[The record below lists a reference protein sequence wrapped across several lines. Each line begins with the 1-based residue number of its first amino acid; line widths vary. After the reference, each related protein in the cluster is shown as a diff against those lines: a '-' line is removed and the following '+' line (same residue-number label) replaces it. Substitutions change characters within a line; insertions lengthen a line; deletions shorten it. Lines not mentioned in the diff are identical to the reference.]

1 MLFEE
6 LYEEN
11 YKIVYG
17 YLFSLSKNETISE
30 DLTSETFLKAFAKI
44 STFKGDS
51 KISTWLCQI
60 AKNEYLQYL
69 RKQKKS
75 EPIEEYTD
83 IEASERIEDIVQDKS
98 MAITIHK
105 LLHNLEEMAI
115 TIHKL
120 LHNLEEPYKEV
131 FILKVFAELSYKD
144 IACVLNKTETWARVT
159 YYRARIK
166 IIERLGD
173 TNEK

>member
-17 YLFSLSKNETISE
+17 YLLSLSKNETISE
-30 DLTSETFLKAFAKI
+30 DLTSDTFLKAFEKI
-44 STFKGDS
+44 STFKGNI
-51 KISTWLCQI
+51 KTSTWLCQI

-69 RKQKKS
+69 RKHKKTDS
-75 EPIEEYTD
+75 IEECSDIADTD
-83 IEASERIEDIVQDKS
+83 RIEDIVQDKT

-105 LLHNLEEMAI
+105 LLHD
-115 TIHKL
+115 
-120 LHNLEEPYKEV
+120 LEEPYKEV
-131 FILKVFAELSYKD
+131 FVLKVFAELSYKD
-144 IACVLNKTETWARVT
+144 IACIFEKTETWARVT
-159 YYRARIK
+159 YHRARLK

-173 TNEK
+173 KNEK

>member
-6 LYEEN
+6 LYEDN

-17 YLFSLSKNETISE
+17 YLLSLSKNETIAE
-30 DLTSETFLKAFAKI
+30 DLTSDTFLKSFEKI
-44 STFKGDS
+44 STFEGNS

-69 RKQKKS
+69 RKHKKTDS
-75 EPIEEYTD
+75 IEECFDIADTD
-83 IEASERIEDIVQDKS
+83 RIEDIVLDKT

-105 LLHNLEEMAI
+105 LLHD
-115 TIHKL
+115 
-120 LHNLEEPYKEV
+120 LEEPYKEV
-131 FILKVFAELSYKD
+131 FVLKVFAELSYKD
-144 IACVLNKTETWARVT
+144 IACIFEKTETWARVT
-159 YYRARIK
+159 YHRARLK

-173 TNEK
+173 KNEK

>member
-17 YLFSLSKNETISE
+17 YLLSLSKNETISE
-30 DLTSETFLKAFAKI
+30 DLTSDTFLKTFEKI
-44 STFKGDS
+44 STFKGNS
-51 KISTWLCQI
+51 KTSTWLCQI

-69 RKQKKS
+69 RKHKKTDS
-75 EPIEEYTD
+75 IEECSDIADTD
-83 IEASERIEDIVQDKS
+83 RIEDIVQDKT

-105 LLHNLEEMAI
+105 LLHD
-115 TIHKL
+115 
-120 LHNLEEPYKEV
+120 LEEPYKEV
-131 FILKVFAELSYKD
+131 FVLKVFAELGYKD
-144 IACVLNKTETWARVT
+144 IACIFEKTETWARVT
-159 YYRARIK
+159 YHRARLK

-173 TNEK
+173 KNEK

>member
-17 YLFSLSKNETISE
+17 YLLSLSKNKTISE
-30 DLTSETFLKAFAKI
+30 DLTSDTFLKAFEKI
-44 STFKGDS
+44 STFKGNS

-60 AKNEYLQYL
+60 AKNEYLQYI
-69 RKQKKS
+69 RRNKRTES
-75 EPIEEYTD
+75 IEEYSD
-83 IEASERIEDIVQDKS
+83 IPDVNRIEDIVQDKT

-105 LLHNLEEMAI
+105 LLHD
-115 TIHKL
+115 
-120 LHNLEEPYKEV
+120 LEEPYKEV
-131 FILKVFAELSYKD
+131 FVLKVFAELSYKD
-144 IACVLNKTETWARVT
+144 IACIFEKTETWARVT
-159 YYRARIK
+159 YHRARLK

-173 TNEK
+173 KNEK

>member
-6 LYEEN
+6 LYEDN
-11 YKIVYG
+11 YRIVYG
-17 YLFSLSKNETISE
+17 YIFSLTKNEALSE
-30 DLTSETFLKAFAKI
+30 DLTSEVFLKAFEKI
-44 STFKGDS
+44 SGFRGEC
-51 KISTWLCQI
+51 KISTWLCRI

-69 RKQKKS
+69 RKHKNT
-75 EPIEEYTD
+75 EPLETCTDLPDVHQFEE
-83 IEASERIEDIVQDKS
+83 IIQDKS

-105 LLHNLEEMAI
+105 LLHD
-115 TIHKL
+115 
-120 LHNLEEPYKEV
+120 LEEPYKEV

-159 YYRARIK
+159 YYRARIR

-173 TNEK
+173 KDEK

>member
-1 MLFEE
+1 MYHIDSGGDKVLFEE

-17 YLFSLSKNETISE
+17 YLFSLSKNKTISE

-83 IEASERIEDIVQDKS
+83 IEAPERIEDIVQDKS
-98 MAITIHK
+98 IT
-105 LLHNLEEMAI
+105 I

>member
-17 YLFSLSKNETISE
+17 YLLSLSKNETISE
-30 DLTSETFLKAFAKI
+30 DLTSDTFLKAFEKI
-44 STFKGDS
+44 STFKGNS

-69 RKQKKS
+69 RKHKKTDS
-75 EPIEEYTD
+75 IEECFDIADTD
-83 IEASERIEDIVQDKS
+83 RIEDIVLDKT

-105 LLHNLEEMAI
+105 LLHD
-115 TIHKL
+115 
-120 LHNLEEPYKEV
+120 LEEPYKEV
-131 FILKVFAELSYKD
+131 FVLKVFAELDCKD
-144 IACVLNKTETWARVT
+144 IACIFEKTETWARVT
-159 YYRARIK
+159 YHRARLK
-166 IIERLGD
+166 IIERLGNK
-173 TNEK
+173 NEK

>member
-44 STFKGDS
+44 SSFKGNC
-51 KISTWLCQI
+51 KITTWLCQI
-60 AKNEYLQYL
+60 AKNEYLQYP

-75 EPIEEYTD
+75 EPIEEHTD
-83 IEASERIEDIVQDKS
+83 IEAPERIEEIVQDKS
-98 MAITIHK
+98 MAIIIHK
-105 LLHNLEEMAI
+105 LLHD
-115 TIHKL
+115 
-120 LHNLEEPYKEV
+120 LEEPYKEV
-131 FILKVFAELSYKD
+131 FILKVFAELNYKD
-144 IACVLNKTETWARVT
+144 IACVLNKSETWARVT

>member
-17 YLFSLSKNETISE
+17 YLLSLSKNETISE
-30 DLTSETFLKAFAKI
+30 DLTSDTFLKAFEKI
-44 STFKGDS
+44 STFKGNS

-69 RKQKKS
+69 RKHKKTDS
-75 EPIEEYTD
+75 IEECFDIADTD
-83 IEASERIEDIVQDKS
+83 RIEDIVLDKT

-105 LLHNLEEMAI
+105 LLHD
-115 TIHKL
+115 
-120 LHNLEEPYKEV
+120 LEEPYKEV
-131 FILKVFAELSYKD
+131 FVLKVFAELDCKD
-144 IACVLNKTETWARVT
+144 IACIFEKTETWARVT
-159 YYRARIK
+159 YHRARLK

-173 TNEK
+173 KNEK

>member
-17 YLFSLSKNETISE
+17 YLLSLSKNKTISE
-30 DLTSETFLKAFAKI
+30 DLTSDTFLKAFEKI
-44 STFKGDS
+44 STFKGNS

-60 AKNEYLQYL
+60 AKNEYLQYI
-69 RKQKKS
+69 RRNKRTES
-75 EPIEEYTD
+75 IEEYPD
-83 IEASERIEDIVQDKS
+83 IPDVNRIEDIVQDKT

-105 LLHNLEEMAI
+105 LLHD
-115 TIHKL
+115 
-120 LHNLEEPYKEV
+120 LEEPYKEV
-131 FILKVFAELSYKD
+131 FVLKVFAELSYKD
-144 IACVLNKTETWARVT
+144 IACIFEKTETWARVT
-159 YYRARIK
+159 YHRARLK

-173 TNEK
+173 KNEK

>member
-1 MLFEE
+1 MYHIDSGGDKVLFEE
-6 LYEEN
+6 LYKEN
-11 YKIVYG
+11 YKIMYG

-44 STFKGDS
+44 SAFKGDS

-75 EPIEEYTD
+75 EPIEEHTD
-83 IEASERIEDIVQDKS
+83 IEAPERIEEIVQDKS
-98 MAITIHK
+98 MAIIIHK
-105 LLHNLEEMAI
+105 LLHD
-115 TIHKL
+115 
-120 LHNLEEPYKEV
+120 LEEPYKEV
-131 FILKVFAELSYKD
+131 FILKVFAELNYKD
-144 IACVLNKTETWARVT
+144 IACVLNKSETWARVT

-166 IIERLGD
+166 IIERLGE

>member
-17 YLFSLSKNETISE
+17 YLLSLSKNKTISE
-30 DLTSETFLKAFAKI
+30 DLTSDTFLKAFEKI
-44 STFKGDS
+44 STFEGNS

-60 AKNEYLQYL
+60 AKNEYLQYI
-69 RKQKKS
+69 RRNKRTES
-75 EPIEEYTD
+75 IEEYPD
-83 IEASERIEDIVQDKS
+83 IPDVNRIEDIVQDKT

-105 LLHNLEEMAI
+105 LLHD
-115 TIHKL
+115 
-120 LHNLEEPYKEV
+120 LEEPYKEV
-131 FILKVFAELSYKD
+131 FVLKVFAELSYKD
-144 IACVLNKTETWARVT
+144 IACIFEKTETWARVT
-159 YYRARIK
+159 YHRAKLK

-173 TNEK
+173 KNEK